1 MLRPTDLA
9 RGAPVHPER
18 VLVGHPFNPPHLVPL
33 VEVVPG
39 EATSPVAVD
48 AAMAFY
54 RLGRP
59 HSAAAARRAPGPPGE
74 PPAGRAVARGV
85 LAGGARGGD
94 GRRRRHRY
102 HRGAGSAVGG
112 AGPVRQP
119 APLRRRRAASRTSS
133 STSGPAPRRCGPT
146 SGRPRTPRSS
156 WPASSPASTRPSPG
170 ARPPTSSPAGM
181 RSSPPCSPPVERPA
195 GKGVARPILT
205 GPEGARTE
213 RRWTAS
219 TGRRPRCCVRTSST
233 APASSRPCRDRLAS
247 ASDGH
252 GSVLVLRGEPGTGK
266 TRLLREAVELAHDL
280 GVRVLAGRSVPDRGS
295 VPYRPLTEAFLAAFR
310 SAPRPTSPELAGF
323 GGPPRPPRAGVVRR
337 GAGVDDSPLMMGEA
351 VVRLLR
357 PMGRACSSS
366 RTCTGPT
373 PRRSP
378 SSTTSPTR

>member
-9 RGAPVHPER
+9 RGAPAHPER

-39 EATSPVAVD
+39 EATSPAAVD

-59 HSAAAARRAPGPPGE
+59 HAAAPARRAPGPPRE

-94 GRRRRHRY
+94 GRRRRHRD
-102 HRGAGSAVGG
+102 HRGAGPAVGG
-112 AGPVRQP
+112 AGPVHQP

-170 ARPPTSSPAGM
+170 ATAPTSSPAGT
-181 RSSPPCSPPVERPA
+181 RSSPPCSPPVGRPA
-195 GKGVARPILT
+195 GNGVARPILT

-219 TGRRPRCCVRTSST
+219 TGRRRRCCAPTSST
-233 APASSRPCRDRLAS
+233 APASSRRCATGWRRRRTVTAASWSCAASPGRGRRGCCARRSSSPTSSVSGCSPGARSRIGGPCPTA
-247 ASDGH
+247 
-252 GSVLVLRGEPGTGK
+252 
-266 TRLLREAVELAHDL
+266 
-280 GVRVLAGRSVPDRGS
+280 RSPRRS
-295 VPYRPLTEAFLAAFR
+295 SPR
-310 SAPRPTSPELAGF
+310 SAPRRGRPPPSSPGSEPTSAVSCRR
-323 GGPPRPPRAGVVRR
+323 GPPRRRA
-337 GAGVDDSPLMMGEA
+337 
-351 VVRLLR
+351 
-357 PMGRACSSS
+357 
-366 RTCTGPT
+366 
-373 PRRSP
+373 
-378 SSTTSPTR
+378 STTRP